1 LAASVLVALVTASAL
16 LEPAELLLRDALLR
30 AERRRDAVSVAVVLI
45 DEGAIT
51 SVGPWPWPRERLAA
65 LVDRVREAG
74 AVAVVLDVL
83 LPEPRPG
90 DETLASSLAAI
101 PSILAA
107 APDGTRR
114 WLLPAARLLSHSE
127 AAHVSFAL
135 DRDGVVRGFL
145 ATRELQGL
153 SLPAMSVSAAR
164 LLRPQLP
171 VPVGAAIRPGFR
183 SNGAVPTFGAATVLA
198 GQIPAGALS
207 GRVCFVGA
215 AAAGIGDRVVSPA
228 SPRGVPDPG
237 VLVQAAAT
245 EAILTGDLLVRPPP
259 IAAGVLAGLLT
270 WAGATIRS
278 RVRATRPSAL
288 APVVLAL
295 LALPIGVA
303 SLVLARQEMPILATT
318 LGGVA
323 VSGGLEIWS
332 LLGDRRRAAGAA
344 GRIGELEAIAASLE
358 SDRRD
363 DAEARRVLAHEL
375 KTPLTSVRGLAQL
388 LSGFDLGE
396 ERRKRV
402 ATMVVEETS
411 RLSEM
416 VEALL
421 DLERLKLKDF
431 RRVARPV
438 ALSELV
444 RERATLLG
452 SGSGREVRVACEPG
466 VTAVGDGALLRRV
479 IDNLVG
485 NALKFAPAEPVD
497 VTLRRLNGDSLAL
510 EVRDRGPGIPP
521 DERGEIFRRF
531 ARGAAATV
539 PGLGLGL
546 ALVSEVVRWHGGR
559 VEVEAPD
566 SGGSLFRVTLP
577 APPGQRARESRP

>member
-1 LAASVLVALVTASAL
+1 MAASVLVALVAASAL

-30 AERRRDAVSVAVVLI
+30 AEPRRGAVSVAVILI
-45 DEGAIT
+45 DEVAIT
-51 SVGPWPWPRERLAA
+51 SVGHWPWLRGRLAA

-90 DETLASSLAAI
+90 DETLASSLATI

-114 WLLPAARLLSHSE
+114 WLLPAPRLLSHSE
-127 AAHVSFAL
+127 AAHVSFAM

-183 SNGAVPTFGAATVLA
+183 ATGAVPTYGAATVFA
-198 GQIPAGALS
+198 GQIPAGALG

-215 AAAGIGDRVVSPA
+215 AAAGIGDRVVSPS

-245 EAILTGDLLVRPPP
+245 EAILTGDLLGRPPP
-259 IAAGVLAGLLT
+259 IAAGVLAGLLV

-278 RVRATRPSAL
+278 RVTRL
-288 APVVLAL
+288 AGLVPVVLAL
-295 LALPIGVA
+295 LAMPIGVA
-303 SLVLARQEMPILATT
+303 ALILARQEMPILATT

-323 VSGGLEIWS
+323 VSGGLEIS
-332 LLGDRRRAAGAA
+332 RLLGDRRRAAGAA
-344 GRIGELEAIAASLE
+344 RRIGELEAIAASLE

-521 DERGEIFRRF
+521 DEREEIFRRF

-577 APPGQRARESRP
+577 APPGQRARERRP